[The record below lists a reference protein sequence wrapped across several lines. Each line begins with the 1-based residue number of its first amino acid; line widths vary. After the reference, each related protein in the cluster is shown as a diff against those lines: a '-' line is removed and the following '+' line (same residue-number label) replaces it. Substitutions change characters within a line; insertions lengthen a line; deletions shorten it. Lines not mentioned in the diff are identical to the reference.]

1 MTPQTADTHVTGQQ
15 PPVHIHVPTAQ
26 ERFVLV
32 HLSFSKP
39 QQQKLD
45 RKATKDAEDA
55 NGAKGAIKASRYLY
69 PKKFFD
75 PIISIENQARD
86 YLRARTVPYG
96 NTDMY
101 LMDVQTAMDVM
112 QVLSEFD
119 TKRQQEVTVF
129 GQNLGTILAEA
140 QAQQGALFD
149 PSVYPDVAQVTA
161 QFQMHFTMV
170 PLGDVN
176 VLSPT
181 LSKLGKDI
189 EDAVKQRTEASM
201 KEALA
206 STVEQPLFR
215 LVDAVVNIY
224 DKLSRDDS
232 RIHDSLMGDLDE
244 ITRLMPSLNVSG
256 NQKLN
261 DLAKLCRER
270 LLASTDMVKGD
281 TAKRDQVAKNAE
293 EIARAMGID
302 TTKVKA
308 PNTSERREIA
318 KKAAAGIASAMKG
331 FV

>member
-1 MTPQTADTHVTGQQ
+1 MAAQVANSHVTGQ
-15 PPVHIHVPTAQ
+15 VHVPTAQ

-75 PIISIENQARD
+75 PIISIENQARE

-101 LMDVQTAMDVM
+101 LMDVGTAMEVM
-112 QVLSEFD
+112 QVLSEYD
-119 TKRQQEVTVF
+119 TKRKQEVTVF

-149 PSVYPDVAQVTA
+149 ASVYPSVAEVTA

-170 PLGDVN
+170 PMGHIN
-176 VLSPT
+176 VLTPT
-181 LSKLGKDI
+181 LNKLGQDI
-189 EDAVKQRTEASM
+189 EDAVKAKTEESM
-201 KEALA
+201 KQALA
-206 STVEQPLFR
+206 KTVEQPLFR

-224 DKLSRDDS
+224 DKLNRDDS
-232 RIHDSLMGDLDE
+232 RIHDSLMVELDE
-244 ITRLMPSLNVSG
+244 ITRLMPSLNVSA
-256 NQKLN
+256 NPKLN
-261 DLAKLCRER
+261 DLAKLCRDK
-270 LLASTDMVKGD
+270 LLAPTDAVKGD
-281 TAKRDQVAKNAE
+281 TAKRDQVAQDAAQ
-293 EIARAMGID
+293 IARAMGVD
-302 TTKVKA
+302 VSKVKA

-318 KKAAAGIASAMKG
+318 KKAAAGIAESMKG